1 MTSGFR
7 RQGQRFQKAL
17 LLFVL
22 CLSLAVGCN
31 RAASPPTGD
40 TLNPST
46 GGLQSS
52 LSPANEGGK
61 GDRITIGTTLKP
73 RTLDPAD
80 SYELSGLM
88 LIYNL
93 GETLYTYALGTT
105 VLQPQLAAAMPQ
117 VSEDGLTYTIP
128 LRRGVTFHDGT
139 PFNAEAMVFS
149 LKRFMENGGK
159 PSFLLTD
166 TIASV
171 KATGDYEIQI
181 VLKQP
186 FSALPALLAFPGTS
200 AVSPKAY
207 KIGKDKFQSQQFVG
221 TGPYR
226 LVKFET
232 DSLRLEAY
240 DNYWGEKPKNKG
252 IDLQIYPNNPANLF
266 NAFQTQAVDVAYQS
280 LLPQQIKRLKAGQG
294 QWQVVENPG
303 TSISF
308 LALNLKSDPLNQRAV
323 RQVVASLIDRQLLN
337 ERVLQGQGEPLY
349 SLIPTAF
356 ADYKPVFKTAYGDR
370 DINRARKLLADLGY
384 SAKNPAIVEVWYSAG
399 ATSSSLVAA
408 ILKALAERDLSGAI
422 QFQPNSVLSAAFF
435 KNVSGGIY
443 PASLSGWYPDFL
455 DADNYIYPF
464 LDCAKGTTAAVN
476 PTKGGLKS
484 SSEKGNE
491 EGSCE
496 EGGSQ
501 SQGSF
506 YYSDRMNQLIDQ
518 ERREQDPAA
527 RKQIFAEI
535 QEILARDVPY
545 IPLWQSKD
553 YAFAQ
558 NGISGVTINPSQ
570 YFPFWTISN

>member
-1 MTSGFR
+1 M
-7 RQGQRFQKAL
+7 
-17 LLFVL
+17 V
-22 CLSLAVGCN
+22 
-31 RAASPPTGD
+31 
-40 TLNPST
+40 
-46 GGLQSS
+46 
-52 LSPANEGGK
+52 
-61 GDRITIGTTLKP
+61 
-73 RTLDPAD
+73 
-80 SYELSGLM
+80 
-88 LIYNL
+88 IYNL
-93 GETLYTYALGTT
+93 GETLYTYELGTT
-105 VLQPQLAAAMPQ
+105 RLKPQLAAAMPQ
-117 VSEDGLTYTIP
+117 VSEDVLTYTIP

-139 PFNAEAMVFS
+139 PFNAEAMAFS

-159 PSFLLTD
+159 PSFLLAD

-171 KATGDYEIQI
+171 KATGEYEIQI

-186 FSALPALLAFPGTS
+186 FSALPALLAFPGAC

-207 KIGKDKFQSQQFVG
+207 EIGKDKFKPDSFVG

-226 LVKFET
+226 LVEFDT
-232 DSLRLEAY
+232 DSLRLEAFA
-240 DNYWGEKPKNKG
+240 NYWGEKPKNQG

-280 LLPQQIKRLKAGQG
+280 LLPQQVKRLKASKDK
-294 QWQVVENPG
+294 WQVIENPG

-323 RQVVASLIDRQLLN
+323 RQAIASLINRQLLN

-356 ADYKPVFKTAYGDR
+356 ADYKPVFKEAYGDG
-370 DINRARKLLADLGY
+370 NAERAKQLLASAGY
-384 SAKNPAIVEVWYSAG
+384 SAQNPAVVEVWYSSG
-399 ATSSSLVAA
+399 ATSPSLVAA
-408 ILKALAERDLSGAI
+408 ILKALAERDLDGAV

-464 LDCAKGTTAAVN
+464 LDCAKGTAA
-476 PTKGGLKS
+476 TG
-484 SSEKGNE
+484 
-491 EGSCE
+491 CQ

-506 YYSDRMNQLIDQ
+506 YYSDRMNQLIDRQRQ
-518 ERREQDPAA
+518 ERDPAV
-527 RKQIFAEI
+527 RQQIFAEI
-535 QEILARDVPY
+535 QEILAQDVPY

-570 YFPFWTISN
+570 YFPFWTIGK